1 MGNHLGPFLEAWD
14 GPEGQEQPVQAVGG
28 QGELRGVTQFPSKLE
43 TWFFLKTQV
52 FGYGESFGTILRGP
66 RWAWRART
74 ACTGCR
80 RSRRTSWSNSA
91 SKQARDL
98 IFFKPRFLRM
108 GNHLGP
114 LHLQNNLL
122 TELCYLW
129 TVDYFKY
136 QKNKVIFLCLQNFQ
150 REKNRLNLIYELA
163 IHFTLFSGNC
173 SIVIH
178 LLEEYA
184 YMWVWWD
191 GMQRGK
197 ISKTKM

>member
-1 MGNHLGPFLEAWD
+1 MSGQMAIFWPFLAISARLDGQICNFGSEQARDLIFVSTPRFLGMGKHLEPFPEAPDW
-14 GPEGQEQPVQAVGG
+14 PEGQEQAVGG
-28 QGELRGVTQFPSKLE
+28 QGELRGVTQLPSK
-43 TWFFLKTQV
+43 
-52 FGYGESFGTILRGP
+52 RGGG
-66 RWAWRART
+66 REKGQER
-74 ACTGCR
+74 
-80 RSRRTSWSNSA
+80 
-91 SKQARDL
+91 
-98 IFFKPRFLRM
+98 
-108 GNHLGP
+108 
-114 LHLQNNLL
+114 LQNNLL

-150 REKNRLNLIYELA
+150 WEKNRLNLIYELA

-184 YMWVWWD
+184 YMWVWWHAC
-191 GMQRGK
+191 MQTGK